1 MSTTAELLD
10 VCVADPCR
18 SERFAERVHVELRAV
33 ARLGY
38 RSDVYDFLDAMILQ
52 YAYEL
57 IHGMG

>member
-1 MSTTAELLD
+1 
-10 VCVADPCR
+10 
-18 SERFAERVHVELRAV
+18 V